1 MEGGETFPV
10 LGNGSQ
16 GDYKVMQTFHK
27 SFGQVQSRLDQN
39 RKLINEINQNQA
51 SRIPGRLNR
60 NVRLIGEL
68 NSNIRRVVDV
78 DVELPLS
85 FTGSMEASP
94 EAEAASQGKPGYER
108 VIIYRTQFLRRLI
121 YLLRSTDQISYC
133 IPRLGQKFTT
143 RCVRQ

>member
-16 GDYKVMQTFHK
+16 GDDKV
-27 SFGQVQSRLDQN
+27 FGQVQSRLDQN

-60 NVRLIGEL
+60 NARLIGKL

-78 DVELPLS
+78 DVELSLS
-85 FTGSMEASP
+85 FTGSRRHHHLKLKLLPKGSLAT
-94 EAEAASQGKPGYER
+94 R
-108 VIIYRTQFLRRLI
+108 DIIYRTHNF
-121 YLLRSTDQISYC
+121 YV
-133 IPRLGQKFTT
+133 G
-143 RCVRQ
+143 

>member
-16 GDYKVMQTFHK
+16 GDDKV
-27 SFGQVQSRLDQN
+27 FGQVQSRLDQN

-60 NVRLIGEL
+60 NVRLIEV

-78 DVELPLS
+78 YVELSLS

-94 EAEAASQGKPGYER
+94 EAGAASQGKPGHKR
-108 VIIYRTQFLRRLI
+108 VRA
-121 YLLRSTDQISYC
+121 
-133 IPRLGQKFTT
+133 
-143 RCVRQ
+143 

>member
-16 GDYKVMQTFHK
+16 GDDKVMQTFHK

-60 NVRLIGEL
+60 NVRLIEV

-78 DVELPLS
+78 YVELSLS

-94 EAEAASQGKPGYER
+94 EAGAASQGKPGHKR
-108 VIIYRTQFLRRLI
+108 HHISNTQFLRRLI

-133 IPRLGQKFTT
+133 ITRLGQKFTT
-143 RCVRQ
+143 RCGRQ

>member
-78 DVELPLS
+78 YVELCLS

-94 EAEAASQGKPGYER
+94 EAGAASQGKPGHKR
-108 VIIYRTQFLRRLI
+108 VRA
-121 YLLRSTDQISYC
+121 
-133 IPRLGQKFTT
+133 
-143 RCVRQ
+143 

>member
-16 GDYKVMQTFHK
+16 GDDKVMQTFHK

-60 NVRLIGEL
+60 NVRLIEV

-78 DVELPLS
+78 YVELSLS

-94 EAEAASQGKPGYER
+94 EAGAASQGKPGHKR
-108 VIIYRTQFLRRLI
+108 VRA
-121 YLLRSTDQISYC
+121 
-133 IPRLGQKFTT
+133 
-143 RCVRQ
+143 